1 MEDKSK
7 SIDQIES
14 SLNIIFKEYD
24 KTFTSFVSLS
34 CLNALNSKKN
44 ILKHIRTIIAD
55 TLSDIILLK
64 KIALESDL
72 NYLQTINDVH
82 KRVYDGVMLMYNHEL
97 TNLMNHQYSI
107 SVLNDLNLSPY
118 LNILNESLI
127 NIRNIECEI
136 KHKIKHSISEIKEIN
151 TQIHKWK
158 SQNINSDFFI
168 RLKDL
173 LTKSKKL
180 SLQDDIIP
188 LLKESRI
195 NNNDVTYKNDTF
207 TIQENDKSKSKIA
220 QSAID
225 RYSNL

>member
-14 SLNIIFKEYD
+14 TLNTIFKEYD

-34 CLNALNSKKN
+34 SLNALKSKKN

-55 TLSDIILLK
+55 SLSDIILLK
-64 KIALESDL
+64 NIALESDP

-136 KHKIKHSISEIKEIN
+136 KHKIKHSISEIKKIN

-158 SQNINSDFFI
+158 SQNRNSGVFV
-168 RLKDL
+168 RLKHFV
-173 LTKSKKL
+173 TRSKKL
-180 SLQDDIIP
+180 SLQNDIIP
-188 LLKESRI
+188 LLQESRI